1 MLSIFGVLLVVRF
14 RDVWIVGLVDRSV
27 SERSELVLSC
37 DGRSVGFEPRGSQC
51 VSTVVRDS
59 ERLPEMEARPS
70 LALLFA
76 SCLVSRG
83 VGVDGMRDRL
93 AVLTSRCNV
102 GVKKKVK
109 GSHFALASL
118 NQTIR
123 QDNGIFIARN
133 KSKYQSKSKK
143 I

>member
-14 RDVWIVGLVDRSV
+14 RDVWIIGLVDRSV
-27 SERSELVLSC
+27 SERSELVSSC
-37 DGRSVGFEPRGSQC
+37 DGRSVGFEPRGSRC
-51 VSTVVRDS
+51 ASTVVRDS

-70 LALLFA
+70 SALLFA

-83 VGVDGMRDRL
+83 VGVDGMQDRL
-93 AVLTSRCNV
+93 AVLTSRCDV

-109 GSHFALASL
+109 GSCFVLASL

-123 QDNGIFIARN
+123 QDNGTFVAWN
-133 KSKYQSKSKK
+133 KSKYAVKGRK
-143 I
+143 